1 MKLNFLTRLVCLLIV
16 SLSVPNLV
24 IAKTDKST
32 QASKQQSVKSLSLL
46 MDFIEQ
52 GDLAQTNQLIKS
64 LALSDS
70 RLLNKEVLG
79 ETPLSKSAKKG
90 HLAIVKLLLEAGVNV
105 DKAPSSTITPLMKA
119 AYYGHLDV
127 VELLIRHGADIRL
140 EHQGGYEAFD
150 WALESGQKQIMKV
163 LIQQIIQQT
172 ADLDKART
180 NSKQAN
186 SHQPKNIPSSR
197 STLWANP
204 ELVDI
209 EHTTLPAK
217 EVQSLV
223 FLSAILQDNL
233 SLIGKLLKRGFNPN
247 FHNVTGYAALP
258 FSVRLNKEKVINM
271 LLNAKADINIGN
283 NGNDEASPINQAAR
297 AGNVA
302 LLKKL
307 IANGANVN
315 KPNARGYTALHLA
328 AMIQSSETVRLL
340 LQKGANP
347 NFPMRDGYTPFDF
360 AYQTGNKKVLTEF
373 LLADLS
379 PRNRNIA
386 EQSIK
391 DKKFPKQKFFRE
403 HPGFFAATLINQFPI
418 EQISTLSKSTTS
430 QTSFGYYPLNYA
442 ARFGQV
448 RVAKLLIKRG
458 AKVDQTSQS
467 GYQTSPLTDAL
478 RQTAHLEL
486 VQLLLDNHAN
496 IRLTDK
502 NGDPA
507 INWATLYGH
516 AKAVKYLL
524 SRGADPMQANKEE
537 YTALRTANE
546 RGHKD
551 IIVLIEQFIADRNK
565 ADAAAQLI
573 KQKLI
578 EQAKQAIT
586 KISDPNIFLKDG
598 STLLF
603 ETIKIGDSQL
613 IKTLINRGANVN
625 QSNIIGYFSTPL
637 MQAVSAN
644 QPEVTEMLLHT
655 GADINDTDVLGDPA
669 VNWASYL
676 GRTEIVKLLIASGAD
691 VKVTTIHGNALDIAM
706 RQGHHRIVDNLLAS
720 FNKAP
725 ESKLVTSLFAA
736 IAKQDFVSLKELIK
750 QTTNKDIY
758 DGYQNAI
765 LTYAANK
772 KCLACVE
779 LLLQA
784 GQTIDQTDR
793 IGFSA
798 LMIAARNGDSSM
810 VELLLNYGAAV
821 NLKAKSNGMEA
832 TPLILAAAHSHSEI
846 IRMLH
851 KAGAKLNL
859 TDVMGN
865 TALHWTLGASNN
877 EATQLLLS
885 LGADA
890 NIVNQY
896 GISAKSILKNI

>member
-1 MKLNFLTRLVCLLIV
+1 MKLNFLTLLA
-16 SLSVPNLV
+16 SLMFCTFLASSLV
-24 IAKTDKST
+24 IAKTETS
-32 QASKQQSVKSLSLL
+32 SKAQKENDMRALSLL
-46 MDFIEQ
+46 MDSIDQ
-52 GDLAQTNQLIKS
+52 GDLEQSDNLIES
-64 LALSDS
+64 LKFSNS
-70 RLLNKEVLG
+70 MLLNKEVLG

-90 HLAIVKLLLEAGVNV
+90 HLSTVKRLLEAGVKI
-105 DKAPSSTITPLMKA
+105 DQAPSSTITPLMKA
-119 AYYGHLDV
+119 AYYGHLEI
-127 VELLIRHGADIRL
+127 VELLLKKGADIRA

-150 WALESGQKQIMKV
+150 WALESGQIKVMRLLIKQ
-163 LIQQIIQQT
+163 LIQR
-172 ADLDKART
+172 ADKTRATHKGTKNNQAT
-180 NSKQAN
+180 NAQAD
-186 SHQPKNIPSSR
+186 
-197 STLWANP
+197 STYQWSTP

-209 EHTTLPAK
+209 EQSAIPAK
-217 EVQSLV
+217 EIQSLV
-223 FLSAILQDNL
+223 FLNAILEDNL
-233 SLIGKLLKRGFNPN
+233 KLIGKLLRHGFNPN
-247 FHNVTGYAALP
+247 YHNVTGYAALP
-258 FSVRLNKEKVINM
+258 FSVRLNKEKVIDM

-297 AGNVA
+297 AANVK

-328 AMIQSSETVRLL
+328 AMIQSAETVKFL

-347 NFPMRDGYTPFDF
+347 KFPMRDGYTPFDF

-373 LLADLS
+373 LLADLY
-379 PRNRNIA
+379 PRNRKIA

-391 DKKFPKQKFFRE
+391 VKKFPKKKFFRE
-403 HPGFFAATLINQFPI
+403 HPGFFAATLINEFPI
-418 EQISTLSKSTTS
+418 EQISAQSKSTTS

-448 RVAKLLIKRG
+448 EVAKFLIKRG

-478 RQTAHLEL
+478 RHTAYLEV

-516 AKAVKYLL
+516 TKAVKYLL
-524 SRGADPMQANKEE
+524 SRGADPLQANKEE

-551 IIVLIEQFIADRNK
+551 IIELIEQFIAGRNK

-573 KQKLI
+573 KQKSI

-586 KISDPNIFLKDG
+586 KIFDPNIFLKDG
-598 STLLF
+598 STLLL
-603 ETIKIGDSQL
+603 ETIKTGDSQL
-613 IKTLINRGANVN
+613 IKTLLDRGANVN

-644 QPEVTEMLLHT
+644 LPEVTEILLHA
-655 GADINDTDVLGDPA
+655 GANINDTDVLGDPA

-676 GRTEIVKLLIASGAD
+676 GRIEIVELLIASGAD

-706 RQGHHRIVDNLLAS
+706 RQGHHRIVDNLLPS
-720 FNKAP
+720 FDKAP

-736 IAKQDFVSLKELIK
+736 IAKQDFVILKELIK
-750 QTTNKDIY
+750 QTTSKDIY

-784 GQTIDQTDR
+784 GQAIDQIDR

-798 LMIAARNGDSSM
+798 LMIATRNGDSSM
-810 VELLLNYGAAV
+810 VELLLNYGASV
-821 NLKAKSNGMEA
+821 NLKAKSNGMES
-832 TPLILAAAHSHSEI
+832 TPLILAAAHGHTEI
-846 IRMLH
+846 IRVLH

-890 NIVNQY
+890 NIINQY
-896 GISAKSILKNI
+896 GISAKSVIKNI